1 MLAAEAP
8 IPVDK
13 IRMVKPTTRMRRAIA
28 LVILVG
34 LTLSAVPA
42 RAAEDWKDL
51 YLDAKDKDLL
61 KKQYEAA
68 IGRLQR
74 AIAIKPASSLGERS
88 YSLEFFNYFPNYQ
101 LGRAYMG
108 LGRRLDA
115 IASFKAEERQ
125 GLIQKISADHQE
137 LRKLLKEA
145 EDRENREAVQT
156 LRREFDK
163 IMAEATELESRDR
176 IDDAIAKAGEAR
188 ARAANLDNAA
198 QARVT
203 AMIEGLRQK
212 QRAKEAE
219 ARAQRERELL
229 QRDLADARRLLLAG
243 QNRDALVKFEAILAS
258 DPSNAEARDGRRDA
272 QERIL
277 ATTTKA
283 NRLKDFELGRR
294 LLEAGDLDRALPLL
308 TEAAADPTLTE
319 ASALLKRAQNLSAQR
334 LRRIETDRRIGEIR
348 REVLALLEK
357 ANYTEASIRLNRILG
372 LLPGDPV
379 ATQQLAEI
387 DERNARAT
395 RDLLLGDRDY
405 PDLTFVAPKQALS
418 ETFEDTITVSGVATD
433 DRGLAEIRF
442 RSGNTIVKTESLAAG
457 EELRTHSFDESVP
470 LTRGLNRVVVSVK
483 DRRGREFETVFE
495 VDRKPTLVEHPYFYP
510 LVGLCAVSLVGT
522 GAGFYAARRRR
533 ALRNRFNPYI
543 AGAPVLSNAMFFG
556 RKKLLG
562 RVLNM
567 IHANSLMITGD
578 RRIGKTSFMHHL
590 KVALSQD
597 EGTEFKFFPVS
608 VDLQGVPEN
617 TFFHTMMSEIVDA
630 LALGPDTLAELRFR
644 SDNDDYDD
652 RDFSRDLQ
660 RVITDLKTRTT
671 KKVKLA
677 LLIDEVDELN
687 EYSERVNQRL
697 RSVFMKTFSENLVAV
712 MSGVGIRRS
721 WKSEGSPWYN
731 FFDEFELSGLS
742 RDEAEELIRTP
753 VQGVFRFE
761 DEAVEK
767 ILNASDLKPYII
779 QKFCIHSV
787 NRMIEDGRS
796 TISVRDVTA
805 VETRVLSDESMNPRF
820 DSLSDESPTS

>member
-1 MLAAEAP
+1 MKPGRVVAFLILLGLGLSGPAA
-8 IPVDK
+8 
-13 IRMVKPTTRMRRAIA
+13 
-28 LVILVG
+28 G
-34 LTLSAVPA
+34 
-42 RAAEDWKDL
+42 AAEDWKDL
-51 YLDAKDKDLL
+51 YLDAKDKDLRN
-61 KKQYEAA
+61 KRYEEA

-74 AIAIKPASSLGERS
+74 ALAEKPASSLGERS

-101 LGRAYMG
+101 LGRAYLG

-125 GLIQKISADHQE
+125 GLIQKISADHQD

-145 EDRENREAVQT
+145 EDRENREAVQA
-156 LRREFDK
+156 LRREFDR
-163 IMAEATELESRDR
+163 IMAEASDLEGRDR
-176 IDDAIAKAGEAR
+176 IDEAIARAGEAR

-198 QARVT
+198 QNRVT
-203 AMIEGLRQK
+203 AMLEGLRQK
-212 QRAKEAE
+212 QRAKEDD
-219 ARAQRERELL
+219 ARIQRERELL
-229 QRDLADARRLLLAG
+229 QRDLGEARRMLGAG
-243 QNRDALVKFEAILAS
+243 QNRDALVRFDAILAS
-258 DPSNAEARDGRRDA
+258 DPANAEAREGRREA

-277 ATTTKA
+277 ATTTQA
-283 NRLKDFELGRR
+283 NRLKDLDLGRR
-294 LLEAGDLDRALPLL
+294 LLEQGDIEGALPLL

-319 ASALLKRAQNLSAQR
+319 AGALLKRAQELSAQR
-334 LRRIETDRRIGEIR
+334 LRKVEADRRLAEIR
-348 REVLALLEK
+348 REILALLEK
-357 ANYTEASIRLNRILG
+357 ANYTDASNRLNLVLG
-372 LLPGDPV
+372 LVPGDPL

-395 RDLLLGDRDY
+395 RDLLLGDRDL
-405 PDLTFVAPKQALS
+405 PDLTFVAPKLARS

-433 DRGLAEIRF
+433 DRGLSEIRF
-442 RSGNTIVKTESLAAG
+442 RSGETVVKVEDLSAG
-457 EELRTHSFDESVP
+457 EELRTHSFDESIP
-470 LTRGLNRVVVSVK
+470 LTRGRNRVVVSVK
-483 DRRGREFETVFE
+483 DRRGRQFESVFE
-495 VDRKPTLVEHPYFYP
+495 VERQRTLVEHPYFYP

-522 GAGFYAARRRR
+522 GALFYTARRRR

-590 KVALSQD
+590 KVALSED

-608 VDLQGVPEN
+608 VDLQGVPES

-630 LALGPDTLAELRFR
+630 LPLAPETLGELRFR
-644 SDNDDYDD
+644 PDNDDYDD

-742 RDEAEELIRTP
+742 RNEAEELIRTP

-796 TISVRDVTA
+796 TIAVHDVTA
-805 VETRVLSDESMNPRF
+805 VETLVLSDESMNPRF
-820 DSLSDESPTS
+820 GSLSDESPSS